1 MRPNR
6 LCCVLSTA
14 ALALCVAL
22 SSAETTEAKE
32 VSSHS
37 TAADSATLCVEF
49 VEQPVAYGGVE
60 MRWSR
65 VLGFLLSL
73 LLLQQVPSQD
83 TKLPDLEVSEPKSTK
98 PVPSRLSP
106 YYDRRERAASNLTF
120 EWQLQ
125 KSRVVSRAYLL
136 ERLERLA
143 AMSRTEDGATSE
155 LTIPEASELNT
166 ELAGLQGTYRIER
179 TPDITRI
186 YMREERGGFSL
197 TGGLVKPEKLFEQ
210 SVIYLGK
217 TGEVVISY
225 LGVDS
230 LVYVAFAG
238 EGGLGLPEPFLF
250 ARDGTLVFL
259 GGVSPLRLF
268 GAAPEDW
275 RLVEVN
281 ENSWVFEFHPDKEKR
296 KEMAE
301 LESFVRARVRLNRA
315 YDDAPQQL
323 EIFRKDGDYEV
334 WIAEDYKTVNG
345 CWMPSRVVRELSTSQ
360 GRVQVVFELVA
371 TTPSAPIQIDIPEGA
386 PVHDW
391 RLLGRAVWRGVLDE
405 SRKIETQWSA
415 ELLRD
420 IWRQIQRESG
430 SASQREEQK

>member
-1 MRPNR
+1 MRR
-6 LCCVLSTA
+6 SL
-14 ALALCVAL
+14 
-22 SSAETTEAKE
+22 
-32 VSSHS
+32 VS
-37 TAADSATLCVEF
+37 V
-49 VEQPVAYGGVE
+49 VI
-60 MRWSR
+60 
-65 VLGFLLSL
+65 LSL

-83 TKLPDLEVSEPKSTK
+83 VKTSDSEVANPKRTK
-98 PVPSRLSP
+98 PTPHRGSGF
-106 YYDRRERAASNLTF
+106 YDQRERATANLSL

-125 KSRVVSRAYLL
+125 KSLHFSEEFSEILSRVALQEESSPDTRNLDL
-136 ERLERLA
+136 EVL
-143 AMSRTEDGATSE
+143 G
-155 LTIPEASELNT
+155 
-166 ELAGLQGTYRIER
+166 GVYRIER
-179 TPDITRI
+179 TPELTRI
-186 YMREERGGFSL
+186 YMREDVPEFLPEGGF
-197 TGGLVKPEKLFEQ
+197 VKSDEPHEQ
-210 SVIYLGK
+210 RLLYLGK
-217 TGEVVISY
+217 MGEIVISY
-225 LGVDS
+225 LDAGS
-230 LVYVAFAG
+230 LVNIAFAG
-238 EGGLGLPEPFLF
+238 EGGLGLPEPFLW
-250 ARDGTLVFL
+250 ARNGTLVFL

-345 CWMPSRVVRELSTSQ
+345 CWMPSRVVMESSSSQ

-371 TTPSAPIQIDIPEGA
+371 TTPSAPVQIDIPEGA